1 MSIRFSPPI
10 RTRATT
16 FSCAMTSMTPEQ
28 FAAYFDSLADGVNC
42 NYRRDLFPQF
52 GDKVLTLSTC
62 YRQNRTQ
69 RFLVQGVLTQ
79 EYTVLKK

>member
-16 FSCAMTSMTPEQ
+16 FSCAMISMTPISRRLLR
-28 FAAYFDSLADGVNC
+28 FLADGVNC

>member
-1 MSIRFSPPI
+1 
-10 RTRATT
+10 
-16 FSCAMTSMTPEQ
+16 MTSMTPEQ